1 MNAVGLNEGLFLFQ
15 YRGLVIVLVRN
26 RRVLQGVFRRGNGC
40 YF

>member
-1 MNAVGLNEGLFLFQ
+1 MNAVALSEGLFLFQ
-15 YRGLVIVLVRN
+15 YRGLVVVLVRN